1 MSMIYR
7 VRSIGNLN
15 LLKEIEFSRLSIEI
29 SFRLNIYIYMYFF
42 HNKISVKELINI
54 NHLLCARE
62 CIILSLYEDIK

>member
-1 MSMIYR
+1 MTSMIYR

-29 SFRLNIYIYMYFF
+29 SFYLNIYIYFF